1 MSAARIA
8 LALALAF
15 GALIG
20 GARAGGAFAPVSR
33 GGPDQGAGTPSREGE
48 LSVGDG
54 LEVSGQP
61 MQLSLFYTQDSP
73 RRVIQFHADAFRAR
87 GLLPVLAGDHELAH
101 VSVFDPGTGLQRF
114 VSAVPQP
121 DGLTLVLS
129 GATNPRRPPRFL
141 RGAAEGASFPVPS
154 GHRAFLGFRSADAGS
169 RAESA
174 QFVSAQ
180 PVHEVEGFYRQALA
194 AQGFSEKHDPSGG
207 GLMIFSRPDATVS
220 VALQKLDE
228 NRGAAVFVTRLD
240 GPPR

>member
-8 LALALAF
+8 LALALGF

-20 GARAGGAFAPVSR
+20 GASAGGAFAPVSR
-33 GGPDQGAGTPSREGE
+33 GGPPQGAGASSREGE

-61 MQLSLFYTQDSP
+61 LQLSLFYTADSP

-87 GLLPVLAGDHELAH
+87 GLLPVLAGDHALAH

-121 DGLTLVLS
+121 DGQTLVLS
-129 GATNPRRPPRFL
+129 GATDPRRPPRFL
-141 RGAAEGASFPVPS
+141 RGAEGASFPVPS
-154 GHRAFLGFRSADAGS
+154 GHRAFLGFRSADAGT

-174 QFVSAQ
+174 HFVSAQ
-180 PVHEVEGFYRQALA
+180 PVHEVESFYRQALA
-194 AQGFSEKHDPSGG
+194 AQGFSAKQDPSNGS
-207 GLMIFSRPDATVS
+207 LMIFSRPGATVS

-228 NRGAAVFVTRLD
+228 NRGAAVFVTRVEGAL
-240 GPPR
+240 R

>member
-20 GARAGGAFAPVSR
+20 GASAGGAFAPVSR
-33 GGPDQGAGTPSREGE
+33 GGLDQGAGTPSREGE

-61 MQLSLFYTQDSP
+61 MQLSLFYTEDSP

-101 VSVFDPGTGLQRF
+101 VSVFDPRTGLQRF

-121 DGLTLVLS
+121 DGQTLVLS

-141 RGAAEGASFPVPS
+141 RGAEGASFPVPS
-154 GHRAFLGFRSADAGS
+154 GHRAFLGFQSADAGS

-228 NRGAAVFVTRLD
+228 NRGAAVFVTRVD

>member
-8 LALALAF
+8 LALALAL
-15 GALIG
+15 GALVG
-20 GARAGGAFAPVSR
+20 GAGAGGAFASGPR
-33 GGPDQGAGTPSREGE
+33 GSAALGAGNPGSSGE

-61 MQLSLFYTQDSP
+61 MQLSLFYTPDSP
-73 RRVIQFHADAFRAR
+73 RRVIQFHAEAFSAR
-87 GLLPVLAGDHELAH
+87 GLLPVIAGDEALAH
-101 VSVFDPGTGLQRF
+101 VAVFEPGSGLQRF

-121 DGLTLVLS
+121 DGQTLVLS

-141 RGAAEGASFPVPS
+141 RGAEGASFPVPP
-154 GHRAFLGFRSADAGS
+154 GHRAYLGFKSADAGS

-180 PVHEVEGFYRQALA
+180 PVHEVEAFYRQALA
-194 AQGFSEKHDPSGG
+194 AQGFSQKHDPSGG
-207 GLMIFSRPDATVS
+207 SLLVFSRPGATVS

-228 NRGAAVFVTRLD
+228 KNGAAVFVTRVD
-240 GPPR
+240 GAPR

>member
-20 GARAGGAFAPVSR
+20 GASAGGAFAPVSR
-33 GGPDQGAGTPSREGE
+33 GGPAQGAGTPGAGE

-61 MQLSLFYTQDSP
+61 MQLSLFYTADSA

-87 GLLPVLAGDHELAH
+87 GLLPVLAGDHALPH

-121 DGLTLVLS
+121 DGQTLVLS

-141 RGAAEGASFPVPS
+141 RGAEGASFPVPS
-154 GHRAFLGFRSADAGS
+154 GHRAYLGFHSADMGT

-180 PVHEVEGFYRQALA
+180 PAHEVERFYRQALA

-207 GLMIFSRPDATVS
+207 SLMIFSRPDATVS
-220 VALQKLDE
+220 VALQKLWM
-228 NRGAAVFVTRLD
+228 RTRA
-240 GPPR
+240 RQCS

>member
-8 LALALAF
+8 LALALAS

-20 GARAGGAFAPVSR
+20 GASAGGAFAPVSR
-33 GGPDQGAGTPSREGE
+33 GGPDQGAGTPSHEGE

-61 MQLSLFYTQDSP
+61 MQLSLFYTEDSP

-101 VSVFDPGTGLQRF
+101 VSVFDPRTGLQRF

-121 DGLTLVLS
+121 DGQTLVLS

-141 RGAAEGASFPVPS
+141 RGAEGASFPVPS
-154 GHRAFLGFRSADAGS
+154 GRRAFLGFQSADAGS

-228 NRGAAVFVTRLD
+228 NKGVAVFVTRVD
-240 GPPR
+240 GALR

>member
-8 LALALAF
+8 LALALAS
-15 GALIG
+15 GALIA
-20 GARAGGAFAPVSR
+20 GANAGGAFAPGSR
-33 GGPDQGAGTPSREGE
+33 SRAAQAAGTPDRAGE

-61 MQLSLFYTQDSP
+61 MQLSLFYTADSP

-87 GLLPVLAGDHELAH
+87 GLLPVIAGDEALAH
-101 VSVFDPGTGLQRF
+101 VSVFDPGSGLQRF

-121 DGLTLVLS
+121 DGQTLVLS
-129 GATNPRRPPRFL
+129 GTTNPRRPPRFL
-141 RGAAEGASFPVPS
+141 RGAEGASFPVPAA
-154 GHRAFLGFRSADAGS
+154 HRAFLGFHSADMGT

-180 PVHEVEGFYRQALA
+180 PVHEVEAFYRQALA

-207 GLMIFSRPDATVS
+207 SLMIFSRPGATVS

-228 NRGAAVFVTRLD
+228 NQGAAVFVTRVD
-240 GPPR
+240 GGPQ

>member
-1 MSAARIA
+1 MSAARVA

-15 GALIG
+15 GALIA
-20 GARAGGAFAPVSR
+20 GASAGGAFAPGSR
-33 GGPDQGAGTPSREGE
+33 SSAAQNPGRAGE

-54 LEVSGQP
+54 MEVSGQP
-61 MQLSLFYTQDSP
+61 MQLSLFYTADSP

-87 GLLPVLAGDHELAH
+87 GLLPVLAGDHALAH
-101 VSVFDPGTGLQRF
+101 VSVFDPRTGLQRF

-121 DGLTLVLS
+121 DGQTLVLS

-141 RGAAEGASFPVPS
+141 RGAEGAPFPVPS
-154 GHRAFLGFRSADAGS
+154 GHRAFLGFQSVDAGS

-220 VALQKLDE
+220 VGLQKLDE

>member
-15 GALIG
+15 AALVG
-20 GARAGGAFAPVSR
+20 GASAGGAFAPASR
-33 GGPDQGAGTPSREGE
+33 GGPAQGAGTSSREGG

-61 MQLSLFYTQDSP
+61 LQLSLFYTADSP
-73 RRVIQFHADAFRAR
+73 RRVIRFHADAFRAR
-87 GLLPVLAGDHELAH
+87 GLLPVLAGDHALAH
-101 VSVFDPGTGLQRF
+101 VSVFDPATGLQRF

-121 DGLTLVLS
+121 DGQTLVLS

-141 RGAAEGASFPVPS
+141 RGAEGASFPVPS
-154 GHRAFLGFRSADAGS
+154 GHRAYLGFHSADAGT

-180 PVHEVEGFYRQALA
+180 PVQEVESFYRQALA
-194 AQGFSEKHDPSGG
+194 AQGFSEKQDPPGG
-207 GLMIFSRPDATVS
+207 GLMIFSRPGSTVS

-228 NRGAAVFVTRLD
+228 NRGAAVFVTRVD
-240 GPPR
+240 GALR